1 VQQQRTVRRW
11 PWITG
16 LLVILVL
23 LGLGFWHGLASNA
36 PPPSSP
42 VFSNS
47 AVGTSNSDSA
57 TNWKTIQTFSGQAT
71 NGNDYTSAKF
81 TVTANWQITWTCT
94 GIDGNDEEM
103 DVVIYNPDGTLYNA
117 GADITCPATQ
127 RVNGNVQETKAGT
140 YYLDID
146 ASTAWTVHVQVTS

>member
-1 VQQQRTVRRW
+1 
-11 PWITG
+11 
-16 LLVILVL
+16 
-23 LGLGFWHGLASNA
+23 
-36 PPPSSP
+36 

-47 AVGTSNSDSA
+47 ATGNSGDAA

-71 NGNDYTSAKF
+71 NGDDYISAKF

-94 GIDGNDEEM
+94 GIDGNDEQM

-117 GADITCPATQ
+117 GADITCLATQ

-146 ASTAWTVHVQVTS
+146 SSTAWTVHVQVQS